1 MKSENFNP
9 SRTERACCTLRSCIT
24 SVSDKLERQSVM
36 FKGERSLVQERLILT
51 GKVCGLATM
60 PMELVHFGKSLPVL
74 RFAHLHR
81 RYRTCKAFLYCRN
94 VDTVDND
101 IILSVCFK
109 DSVCS
114 PIAHHKLLM
123 LFDDIIQLINDSC
136 RKQCKNLVVNS
147 LYHIT
152 VVWIKHNTGLCCR
165 IWYIISHIEI
175 SIFNNIKVKKQ

>member
-9 SRTERACCTLRSCIT
+9 SRTERATSTLRSCIT
-24 SVSDKLERQSVM
+24 SVSDKLERQGVM
-36 FKGERSLVQERLILT
+36 LKDECSLVQKSLVLVS
-51 GKVCGLATM
+51 KDCGLATM
-60 PMELVHFGKSLPVL
+60 PMTLVHLGKSFPVL

-81 RYRTCKAFLYCRN
+81 RYSSIKAFLYRRN
-94 VDTVDND
+94 VDVVNND

-114 PIAHHKLLM
+114 PIADHKFLM
-123 LFDDIIQLINDSC
+123 LFNGIIQLINDSC

-152 VVWIKHNTGLCCR
+152 VVWIKHSTDLCCR

-175 SIFNNIKVKKQ
+175 STFNNIKS

>member
-1 MKSENFNP
+1 MKSENFSP
-9 SRTERACCTLRSCIT
+9 SRTERATSTLRSCIT

-36 FKGERSLVQERLILT
+36 LKGERRLVQECFILT

-60 PMELVHFGKSLPVL
+60 PMELVHLCKNLPFL
-74 RFAHLHR
+74 RFAHLLGCCR
-81 RYRTCKAFLYCRN
+81 SIKAFLYCRN
-94 VDTVDND
+94 VDVVNND

-114 PIAHHKLLM
+114 PIADHKFLM
-123 LFDDIIQLINDSC
+123 LFNGIIQLINDSC

-152 VVWIKHNTGLCCR
+152 VAWIKHSTDLCCR

-175 SIFNNIKVKKQ
+175 STFNNIKS